1 MLQLVRTV
9 GPANARIMLVGEAP
23 GKEEQLTGEPFVGSS
38 GRVLNQLL
46 GAAGLYRQAC
56 LLTNVARQ
64 QPPGNNISI
73 FFEDRNCTIPK
84 PMMREWMHMLA
95 EDIIS
100 YKPNVIVALG
110 RTALWAL
117 TGHTKI
123 STFRGYLC
131 ECSLVP
137 GFKVLPTF
145 HPRYVIENWKES
157 FTVVMDL
164 RKAVK
169 ESITPEM
176 PRDQRVLIPDA
187 TLDEWIKY
195 CNFLAEQEC
204 PVAFDIETTG
214 NRCHTHRVGF
224 SHNPNFGM
232 SIGILNGTYPKYS
245 TSDEVA
251 FWDSVSNVLDH
262 CPVILQN
269 GSFDIGAI
277 FHHVGVLPR
286 KLYFDTHIAAH
297 VCWPETPRS
306 LSYLASVLLNV
317 PAWKHTSGEDNG
329 LYNAADCANTFGIYL
344 GLKAELD
351 AQGLSEVFMF
361 EMSQI
366 YPAVMLQLQGISIDE
381 DRRQK
386 IACFAQEE
394 MDDIQEGLNRI
405 LKRDVNMRSP
415 KQMQQLLY
423 IDLGLPVQYKRRKS
437 ANEARTI
444 TTDATALANL
454 ERTCKHPALSL
465 IMRYKKLDKL
475 VSNFLDIEISPEG
488 KVHTCYNITG
498 ATMRRESKGFVVD
511 DEDSYRS
518 FGRWSSSGSIIL
530 PYGPGNLQNIPKAA
544 RKIFVPPKGYV
555 ILQADYKQAEAVV
568 VAYLINDVK
577 MKKLFQD
584 SFGKSDEEC
593 AANGWDIH
601 KLTAAAMFGVPVT
614 EVTKEQRTVGKTI
627 RHACVDKDT
636 EVLTRR
642 GWVKIPDFDKD
653 LDVVAQWNED
663 NTINFV
669 TPNETVSYDY
679 KGFLYE
685 FLQPSLHQTV
695 SPDHRMVVRNR
706 KNKKLYVRY
715 SQDLFDTKNA
725 DYKIPVAG
733 KFIPE
738 IAQDFDEYL
747 LRLVVAIQA
756 DGSYRQRENKK
767 EITFHLHKERKI
779 NRLRVILNA
788 AGISFTETVREDS
801 SHNFYIGGGRE
812 ENIGLFA
819 LIKMTDKMFGP
830 WVLNLTFE
838 QLNAMVDETRWW
850 DSRRNAGGNSWQY
863 YSQYKENCEWVAI
876 MCHLTNRKGTVSE
889 THPTVF
895 TTNISETSEVCFDK
909 SQRNLVWYEDKIYSM
924 QVPSS
929 FYLIRKGNIISV
941 TGNTNY
947 SAGPDVVANRLG
959 VTRKEAKAY
968 LDKYHAGTPQLHLWH
983 QRIRDELQRTRVLTN
998 LFGRKHRFLDRWGD
1012 SLFRSA
1018 YSFIPQSTVGDL
1030 LNHAL
1035 INIYNNLNSWCHLA
1049 LQLHDAVYVYI
1060 KPHELNAAIEAMRE
1074 NMLIPLYTDQGEQ
1087 FTIDVDFSWGD
1098 TWGEMETVS
1107 WHPKKSQ

>member
-84 PMMREWMHMLA
+84 PMLREWMHMLA
-95 EDIIS
+95 EDILA

-117 TGHTKI
+117 TGFTKI

-131 ECSLVP
+131 ECTLVP

-164 RKAVK
+164 RKAVT
-169 ESITPEM
+169 ESATPEM

-195 CNFLAEQEC
+195 CNFLAEQEF

-344 GLKAELD
+344 GLKAELE

-530 PYGPGNLQNIPKAA
+530 PYGPGNLQNIPKQA

-555 ILQADYKQAEAVV
+555 LLQADYKQAEAVV

-577 MKKLFQD
+577 LKRLFKD

-593 AANGWDIH
+593 VANGWDVH
-601 KLTAAAMFGVPVT
+601 KITAAAMFGCSVLD
-614 EVTKEQRTVGKTI
+614 VTKEQRTVGKTI
-627 RHACVDKDT
+627 RHA
-636 EVLTRR
+636 
-642 GWVKIPDFDKD
+642 
-653 LDVVAQWNED
+653 
-663 NTINFV
+663 
-669 TPNETVSYDY
+669 
-679 KGFLYE
+679 
-685 FLQPSLHQTV
+685 
-695 SPDHRMVVRNR
+695 
-706 KNKKLYVRY
+706 
-715 SQDLFDTKNA
+715 
-725 DYKIPVAG
+725 
-733 KFIPE
+733 
-738 IAQDFDEYL
+738 
-747 LRLVVAIQA
+747 
-756 DGSYRQRENKK
+756 
-767 EITFHLHKERKI
+767 
-779 NRLRVILNA
+779 
-788 AGISFTETVREDS
+788 
-801 SHNFYIGGGRE
+801 
-812 ENIGLFA
+812 
-819 LIKMTDKMFGP
+819 
-830 WVLNLTFE
+830 
-838 QLNAMVDETRWW
+838 
-850 DSRRNAGGNSWQY
+850 
-863 YSQYKENCEWVAI
+863 
-876 MCHLTNRKGTVSE
+876 
-889 THPTVF
+889 
-895 TTNISETSEVCFDK
+895 
-909 SQRNLVWYEDKIYSM
+909 
-924 QVPSS
+924 
-929 FYLIRKGNIISV
+929 
-941 TGNTNY
+941 TNY

-959 VTRKEAKAY
+959 VTRKEAKVY

-1074 NMLIPLYTDQGEQ
+1074 NMIIPLYTDQGEQ

>member
-46 GAAGLYRQAC
+46 GAAGLYRQSC

-64 QPPGNNISI
+64 MPPGNNISI

-84 PMMREWMHMLA
+84 SMLREWMHMLA
-95 EDIIS
+95 EDILA

-117 TGHTKI
+117 TGFTKI

-131 ECSLVP
+131 ECTLVP

-164 RKAVK
+164 RKAVT
-169 ESITPEM
+169 ESATPEM
-176 PRDQRVLIPDA
+176 PRDQRVLIADA

-204 PVAFDIETTG
+204 PVAFDIETSG

-317 PAWKHTSGEDNG
+317 PAWKHTSSEDNG

-394 MDDIQEGLNRI
+394 MDEIQEGLNRI

-465 IMRYKKLDKL
+465 IMRHKKLDKL

-498 ATMRRESKGFVVD
+498 ATMRRENKGFVVD

-530 PYGPGNLQNIPKAA
+530 PYGPGNLQNIPKQA

-555 ILQADYKQAEAVV
+555 LLQVDYKQAEAVV

-593 AANGWDIH
+593 VANGWDVH

-614 EVTKEQRTVGKTI
+614 SVTKEQRTVGKTI
-627 RHACVDKDT
+627 RHA
-636 EVLTRR
+636 
-642 GWVKIPDFDKD
+642 
-653 LDVVAQWNED
+653 
-663 NTINFV
+663 
-669 TPNETVSYDY
+669 
-679 KGFLYE
+679 
-685 FLQPSLHQTV
+685 
-695 SPDHRMVVRNR
+695 
-706 KNKKLYVRY
+706 
-715 SQDLFDTKNA
+715 
-725 DYKIPVAG
+725 
-733 KFIPE
+733 
-738 IAQDFDEYL
+738 
-747 LRLVVAIQA
+747 
-756 DGSYRQRENKK
+756 
-767 EITFHLHKERKI
+767 
-779 NRLRVILNA
+779 
-788 AGISFTETVREDS
+788 
-801 SHNFYIGGGRE
+801 
-812 ENIGLFA
+812 
-819 LIKMTDKMFGP
+819 
-830 WVLNLTFE
+830 
-838 QLNAMVDETRWW
+838 
-850 DSRRNAGGNSWQY
+850 
-863 YSQYKENCEWVAI
+863 
-876 MCHLTNRKGTVSE
+876 
-889 THPTVF
+889 
-895 TTNISETSEVCFDK
+895 
-909 SQRNLVWYEDKIYSM
+909 
-924 QVPSS
+924 
-929 FYLIRKGNIISV
+929 
-941 TGNTNY
+941 TNY

-959 VTRKEAKAY
+959 VTRKEAKVY

-1074 NMLIPLYTDQGEQ
+1074 NMIIPLYTDQGEQ

>member
-1 MLQLVRTV
+1 MLQLVRTI

-46 GAAGLYRQAC
+46 GAAGLYRQSC

-64 QPPGNNISI
+64 MPPGNNISI

-84 PMMREWMHMLA
+84 PMLREWMHMLA
-95 EDIIS
+95 EDILA

-117 TGHTKI
+117 TGFTKI

-131 ECSLVP
+131 ECTLVP

-164 RKAVK
+164 RKAVT
-169 ESITPEM
+169 ESATPEM
-176 PRDQRVLIPDA
+176 PRDQRVLIPEA

-277 FHHVGVLPR
+277 FHHVGILPR

-329 LYNAADCANTFGIYL
+329 FYNAADCANTFGIYQ
-344 GLKAELD
+344 GLKTELE
-351 AQGLSEVFMF
+351 AQGLIDVFMF

-437 ANEARTI
+437 ANEPRTI

-465 IMRYKKLDKL
+465 IMRHKKLDKL

-488 KVHTCYNITG
+488 RVHTCYNITG

-544 RKIFVPPKGYV
+544 RKIFVPPKGYLL
-555 ILQADYKQAEAVV
+555 LQADYKQAEAVV

-577 MKKLFQD
+577 LKKLFQD

-593 AANGWDIH
+593 VANGWDVH
-601 KLTAAAMFGVPVT
+601 KITAASMFGCSVLD
-614 EVTKEQRTVGKTI
+614 VTKEQRTVGKTI
-627 RHACVDKDT
+627 RHA
-636 EVLTRR
+636 
-642 GWVKIPDFDKD
+642 
-653 LDVVAQWNED
+653 
-663 NTINFV
+663 
-669 TPNETVSYDY
+669 
-679 KGFLYE
+679 
-685 FLQPSLHQTV
+685 
-695 SPDHRMVVRNR
+695 
-706 KNKKLYVRY
+706 
-715 SQDLFDTKNA
+715 
-725 DYKIPVAG
+725 
-733 KFIPE
+733 
-738 IAQDFDEYL
+738 
-747 LRLVVAIQA
+747 
-756 DGSYRQRENKK
+756 
-767 EITFHLHKERKI
+767 
-779 NRLRVILNA
+779 
-788 AGISFTETVREDS
+788 
-801 SHNFYIGGGRE
+801 
-812 ENIGLFA
+812 
-819 LIKMTDKMFGP
+819 
-830 WVLNLTFE
+830 
-838 QLNAMVDETRWW
+838 
-850 DSRRNAGGNSWQY
+850 
-863 YSQYKENCEWVAI
+863 
-876 MCHLTNRKGTVSE
+876 
-889 THPTVF
+889 
-895 TTNISETSEVCFDK
+895 
-909 SQRNLVWYEDKIYSM
+909 
-924 QVPSS
+924 
-929 FYLIRKGNIISV
+929 
-941 TGNTNY
+941 TNY

-959 VTRKEAKAY
+959 ITRKEAKSY
-968 LDKYHAGTPQLHLWH
+968 LDRYHAGTPQLHLWH
-983 QRIRDELQRTRVLTN
+983 QRIQDELRRTRVLTN

-1012 SLFRSA
+1012 TLFRSA

-1087 FTIDVDFSWGD
+1087 FTIDVDFSCGD

>member
-1 MLQLVRTV
+1 MLQLVKTI

-46 GAAGLYRQAC
+46 AAAGLFRQAC

-64 QPPGNNISI
+64 QPPGNNISL
-73 FFEDRNCTIPK
+73 FFEDRNCTQPK
-84 PMMREWMHMLA
+84 PVLREWMHMLA
-95 EDIIS
+95 EDILA

-117 TGHTKI
+117 TGFTKI
-123 STFRGYLC
+123 SVFRGYLC

-169 ESITPEM
+169 ESVTPSM
-176 PRDQRVLIPDA
+176 PQDQRVLIPDA

-204 PVAFDIETTG
+204 HVAFDIETTG

-277 FHHVGVLPR
+277 FHHVGILPR

-344 GLKAELD
+344 GLKAELE

-394 MDDIQEGLNRI
+394 MDEIQEGLNRI

-423 IDLGLPVQYKRRKS
+423 IDLGLPFQYKRRKS

-488 KVHTCYNITG
+488 RVHTCYNITG

-544 RKIFVPPKGYV
+544 RKIFIPPKGY
-555 ILQADYKQAEAVV
+555 IMLQADYKQAEAVV
-568 VAYLINDVK
+568 VAFLINDVK
-577 MKKLFQD
+577 LKKLFQD
-584 SFGKSDEEC
+584 SFGKSDDEC
-593 AANGWDIH
+593 VANGWDVH
-601 KLTAAAMFGVPVT
+601 KITAAAMFGVSVLD
-614 EVTKEQRTVGKTI
+614 VTKEQRTVGKTI
-627 RHACVDKDT
+627 RHA
-636 EVLTRR
+636 
-642 GWVKIPDFDKD
+642 
-653 LDVVAQWNED
+653 
-663 NTINFV
+663 
-669 TPNETVSYDY
+669 
-679 KGFLYE
+679 
-685 FLQPSLHQTV
+685 
-695 SPDHRMVVRNR
+695 
-706 KNKKLYVRY
+706 
-715 SQDLFDTKNA
+715 
-725 DYKIPVAG
+725 
-733 KFIPE
+733 
-738 IAQDFDEYL
+738 
-747 LRLVVAIQA
+747 
-756 DGSYRQRENKK
+756 
-767 EITFHLHKERKI
+767 
-779 NRLRVILNA
+779 
-788 AGISFTETVREDS
+788 
-801 SHNFYIGGGRE
+801 
-812 ENIGLFA
+812 
-819 LIKMTDKMFGP
+819 
-830 WVLNLTFE
+830 
-838 QLNAMVDETRWW
+838 
-850 DSRRNAGGNSWQY
+850 
-863 YSQYKENCEWVAI
+863 
-876 MCHLTNRKGTVSE
+876 
-889 THPTVF
+889 
-895 TTNISETSEVCFDK
+895 
-909 SQRNLVWYEDKIYSM
+909 
-924 QVPSS
+924 
-929 FYLIRKGNIISV
+929 
-941 TGNTNY
+941 TNY

-959 VTRKEAKAY
+959 VTRKEAKTY

-983 QRIRDELQRTRVLTN
+983 QRIRDELQRTRVLAN

-1060 KPHELNAAIEAMRE
+1060 KPHELTDAVEALRE
-1074 NMLIPLYTDQGEQ
+1074 NMIMPLYTDQGEE
-1087 FTIDVDFSWGD
+1087 FTIDVDFSVGD